1 MKLDA
6 CENMITIEKKY
17 LSVFRIL
24 GWYYWK
30 IELAI
35 YVYILK
41 KRYTMFEQ
49 FSSKEPEFDQ
59 KLQSLTLRIPETSK
73 SKISDIPLYLCSLT
87 CLRVSPHF

>member
-17 LSVFRIL
+17 LSVFKIL

-41 KRYTMFEQ
+41 KRYTMFE
-49 FSSKEPEFDQ
+49 
-59 KLQSLTLRIPETSK
+59 
-73 SKISDIPLYLCSLT
+73 
-87 CLRVSPHF
+87 